1 MELCLRGE
9 APACGTRRLPC
20 PCPILRPS
28 STACIS
34 STVQPFSFAEQRI
47 PHVCMGLWAGGNDI
61 VSSSVLTQA
70 CSMHGAGL
78 EEGIAAS
85 S

>member
-1 MELCLRGE
+1 MWHSPAALPLPYSAPELDCLHQYG
-9 APACGTRRLPC
+9 
-20 PCPILRPS
+20 
-28 STACIS
+28 
-34 STVQPFSFAEQRI
+34 TVQPFSFAEQRI